1 MRPLENILVLDFST
15 LLPGPFASLLLA
27 RAGARVIK
35 FERPG
40 TGDEMRGYE
49 PKFGDDGV
57 NFSLLNEGKE
67 SIAID
72 LKAADTF
79 ERIKPLIERADI
91 VIEQF
96 RPGVMDR
103 LKLGYADLKK
113 LNKRLIYCAITGWGQ
128 TGPKAKIAAHDLNYM
143 AESGILGLSAGKD
156 GAPVLP
162 PMLAADI
169 AGGAYPALINILLA
183 LRQRDLTGEGSYLD
197 IAMGENLLPFAY
209 WGLGNGFGA
218 GQWPGAGDA
227 LVTGGSPRYQIYTTA
242 DGRHLAAAP
251 LEDRFWTN
259 FCALIGLPDELR
271 AACADP
277 AVVKTSVAD
286 IIRRKSA
293 QQWRDT
299 FEGHDVCCSIVATL
313 EEAAGDEH
321 FDARKTFERRL
332 IVGNRSMPALPSPVV
347 RAFQDA
353 ADGSPPPLG
362 SHTEQLLRDRNI
374 ARNGI
379 D

>member
-35 FERPG
+35 IERPG
-40 TGDEMRGYE
+40 TGDEMRSYE
-49 PKFGDDGV
+49 PKFGDDSV

-72 LKAADTF
+72 LKAADAF
-79 ERIKPLIERADI
+79 ERMRPLIKRADI
-91 VIEQF
+91 VLEQF

-103 LKLGYADLKK
+103 LGFGYADLKE
-113 LNKRLIYCAITGWGQ
+113 LNSRLIYCAITGWGQ

-183 LRQRDLTGEGSYLD
+183 LRQRDLTGEGAYLD
-197 IAMGENLLPFAY
+197 IAMGENLLPFVY

-218 GQWPGAGDA
+218 GQWPGSGDA
-227 LVTGGSPRYQIYTTA
+227 LVTGGSPRYQIYATA
-242 DGRHLAAAP
+242 DGRYLAAAP

-259 FCALIGLPDELR
+259 FCTQIGLPNVLR
-271 AACADP
+271 DTSADP
-277 AVVKTSVAD
+277 EVVKTCVAE
-286 IIRRKSA
+286 IIRQKSA
-293 QQWRDT
+293 QQWLDT

-313 EEAAGDEH
+313 EEAAGDAH
-321 FDARKTFERRL
+321 FAARKMFERRL
-332 IVGNRSMPALPSPVV
+332 VVDNRSIPALPSPIVPS
-347 RAFQDA
+347 FQDA
-353 ADGSPPPLG
+353 ANGSPPPLG
-362 SHTEQLLRDRNI
+362 SHTEQ
-374 ARNGI
+374 AS
-379 D
+379 

>member
-35 FERPG
+35 LERPG
-40 TGDEMRGYE
+40 TGDEMRSYE
-49 PKFGDDGV
+49 PKFGDDSV

-72 LKAADTF
+72 LKAADVLA
-79 ERIKPLIERADI
+79 RMKPLIQRADI

-113 LNKRLIYCAITGWGQ
+113 LNSRLIYCAITGWGQ
-128 TGPKAKIAAHDLNYM
+128 TGPKAQVAAHDLNYM
-143 AESGILGLSAGKD
+143 ADAGILGLSAGKD

-162 PMLAADI
+162 PILAADI

-183 LRQRDLTGEGSYLD
+183 LRLRDQTGEGSYLD

-218 GQWPGAGDA
+218 GMWPGSGDA
-227 LVTGGSPRYQIYTTA
+227 LVTGGSPRYQIYATA

-251 LEDRFWTN
+251 IEDRFWSK
-259 FCALIGLPDELR
+259 FCALIGLPEPLR
-271 AACADP
+271 DPRADP
-277 AVVKTSVAD
+277 AVVKVGIAG
-286 IIRRKSA
+286 IISQKSA

-299 FEGHDVCCSIVATL
+299 FEGQDVCCSIVASL
-313 EEAAGDEH
+313 EEAARDEH
-321 FDARKTFERRL
+321 FAARKTFERRL
-332 IVGNRSMPALPSPVV
+332 IVGARSIPALPVPVV

-362 SHTEQLLRDRNI
+362 SHTEQALQDRNL
-374 ARNGI
+374 REME
-379 D
+379 

>member
-35 FERPG
+35 LERPG
-40 TGDEMRGYE
+40 TGDEMRSYE
-49 PKFGDDGV
+49 PKFGDDSV

-72 LKAADTF
+72 LKAADAF
-79 ERIKPLIERADI
+79 ERMKPLIERADI

-103 LKLGYADLKK
+103 LSFGYADLKK
-113 LNKRLIYCAITGWGQ
+113 LNSRLIYCAITGWGQ

-162 PMLAADI
+162 PILAADI

-183 LRQRDLTGEGSYLD
+183 LRQRDQTGEGSYLD

-209 WGLGNGFGA
+209 WGLGNGFSA
-218 GQWPGAGDA
+218 GMWPGSGDA
-227 LVTGGSPRYQIYTTA
+227 LVTGGSPRYQIYATA
-242 DGRHLAAAP
+242 DGRYLAAAP

-259 FCALIGLPDELR
+259 FCALIGLPDALR
-271 AACADP
+271 DASADP
-277 AVVKTSVAD
+277 TVVKTSVAD
-286 IIRRKSA
+286 IIRQKSA

-321 FDARKTFERRL
+321 FAARKMFKRRL
-332 IVGNRSMPALPSPVV
+332 IVGNRSIPALPIPVV
-347 RAFQDA
+347 RAFQNA
-353 ADGSPPPLG
+353 ADGSPPALEL
-362 SHTEQLLRDRNI
+362 HTGQAL
-374 ARNGI
+374 
-379 D
+379 